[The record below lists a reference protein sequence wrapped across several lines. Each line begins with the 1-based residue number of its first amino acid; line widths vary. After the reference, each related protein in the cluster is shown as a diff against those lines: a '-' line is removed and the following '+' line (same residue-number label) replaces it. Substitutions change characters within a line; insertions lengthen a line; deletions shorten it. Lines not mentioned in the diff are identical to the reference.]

1 MRLRAHAEPS
11 LDLATR
17 GYVQRTTLLGNLCKP
32 QQNVVALPD
41 KHGAVQSGTC
51 SLGSLLLEKD
61 QLALSLLVLRKARAN
76 QSRNRPES
84 LKTDLL
90 CCRALRG
97 PRPVRHEG
105 LEPSLYCFVL

>member
-32 QQNVVALPD
+32 QQNVVALTD

-51 SLGSLLLEKD
+51 SLGNLLLEKD
-61 QLALSLLVLRKARAN
+61 QSALLPLVLRLAQVN
-76 QSRNRPES
+76 QSRNQPES
-84 LKTDLL
+84 LKTDSM
-90 CCRALRG
+90 CCRVLRER
-97 PRPVRHEG
+97 RPVRHAG
-105 LEPSLYCFVL
+105 LEASLYYFAP